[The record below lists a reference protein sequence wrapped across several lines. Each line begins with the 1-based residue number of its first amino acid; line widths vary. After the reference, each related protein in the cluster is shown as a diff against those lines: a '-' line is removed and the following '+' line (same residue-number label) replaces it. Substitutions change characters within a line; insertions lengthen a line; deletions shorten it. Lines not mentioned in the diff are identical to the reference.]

1 VRRRIGLLLA
11 TALVPAILVGLLL
24 VVLDPLD
31 AEPEA
36 DPRAEPEAPGAPG
49 LLNRAAGLAVRPG
62 ALTAAHAELEG
73 LSHCLDCHGASNHVP
88 DARCLSCHE
97 DIGVR
102 AARMLPLHGTFTGSC
117 ASCHPDH
124 LGVNASLIDLDPK
137 EFAHDRTRFPLRGA
151 HVGLECET
159 CHVVGENGSEE
170 PSFHYLGVPFAAC
183 EDCHLDVHAGGERT
197 EGNVV
202 PIRRVALDAPLRE
215 RPPAPPEQPLA
226 SRNCADCHSETGFG
240 WIALEPSGFAHDQD
254 THFDLAGKHA
264 SVQCDACHSGELR
277 QQEIDLGL
285 APGTAALQGCA
296 DCHEDPHRGAIDAS
310 EGCATCHDE
319 AGWEHEFDHD
329 RHTRFALDPLHARIA
344 CASCH
349 EDLRFRAEGE
359 QCADCHRDAADL
371 IAGAWGAAR
380 GEPDVHAEGVTCA
393 DCHGKTLAE
402 NRSAG
407 LAARCASCHAP
418 SYGALLATWRLT
430 LDGLAAQDPGAER
443 LRRSGIHNFLLARRL
458 LEDQAATR

>member
-1 VRRRIGLLLA
+1 MRRRIGLLLA

-62 ALTAAHAELEG
+62 PLAAAHAELEG

-102 AARMLPLHGTFTGSC
+102 AARMLPLHGTFAGSC

-170 PSFHYLGVPFAAC
+170 PSFHYLAVPFAAC

-240 WIALEPSGFAHDQD
+240 WIALEPGGFAHHQD

-264 SVQCDACHSGELR
+264 SVQCDACHSEK
-277 QQEIDLGL
+277 LGHPFL
-285 APGTAALQGCA
+285 
-296 DCHEDPHRGAIDAS
+296 
-310 EGCATCHDE
+310 
-319 AGWEHEFDHD
+319 
-329 RHTRFALDPLHARIA
+329 
-344 CASCH
+344 
-349 EDLRFRAEGE
+349 
-359 QCADCHRDAADL
+359 
-371 IAGAWGAAR
+371 AR
-380 GEPDVHAEGVTCA
+380 GPDALGRVIPESHRLG
-393 DCHGKTLAE
+393 
-402 NRSAG
+402 AG
-407 LAARCASCHAP
+407 GHRPVDQREQTDAIERRLDVARCVGDLHQRWVDVARTGGHVGDAGRGDARGPFDDRGNAKTP
-418 SYGALLATWRLT
+418 S
-430 LDGLAAQDPGAER
+430 
-443 LRRSGIHNFLLARRL
+443 
-458 LEDQAATR
+458 